1 MNDTRYA
8 AGALNTIRKN
18 TLLLTIAK
26 EYLCEDVFLIKLGN
40 NIKQNIQ
47 RLKDDISS
55 LKKKF
60 PGKFAT
66 EVETDD
72 ILEKISATAQ
82 ALIDADKDIKEGCK
96 SGELGRKL
104 EADVKSIA
112 EAVNLIKIQ
121 VQGKKLIYTRKES
134 FFNIFSGL
142 RSIGRSLGSAL
153 ILGVKILSC
162 LIIIAIV
169 AFSYLYFTM
178 EKEGPIL
185 KEIAESREFISD
197 RQKSIS
203 QLELRKKE
211 VSEEIELLEKNG
223 ITRDEK
229 IAIMDLEMEIQ
240 KINQDSNSIE
250 AEINAHEKKI
260 SDNQKKIEEIKKTSF
275 IERLLRQ

>member
-1 MNDTRYA
+1 MNDTQYT
-8 AGALNTIRKN
+8 AGALNAIRKN
-18 TLLLTIAK
+18 TLLLMIAK
-26 EYLCEDVFLIKLGN
+26 EYLCKDVFLIKLGN
-40 NIKQNIQ
+40 NIKQNIK

-66 EVETDD
+66 EVETDG
-72 ILEKISATAQ
+72 ILEKISATARD
-82 ALIDADKDIKEGCK
+82 LIKPDKDIKESCI

-121 VQGKKLIYTRKES
+121 VQGRTVVYTRKES
-134 FFNIFSGL
+134 FLNIFAGL
-142 RSIGRSLGSAL
+142 RGIARSLSSAL
-153 ILGVKILSC
+153 ILGVKILSF

-178 EKEGPIL
+178 EKEGPL
-185 KEIAESREFISD
+185 SKEIAESQEVISD
-197 RQKSIS
+197 RQKSLS
-203 QLELRKKE
+203 QLELKKKE
-211 VSEEIELLEKNG
+211 VSVEIELLEKGG